1 MYKLK
6 EEPVENVAEPKVEE
20 TKKEIKEE
28 DHKEDSKK
36 DVLNPV
42 YLCDT
47 KVYSNLIYEH
57 VKDVDLN
64 QKCLGKLDTYI
75 TGHILGFL
83 DYKTIMSNIR
93 YLSKSF
99 IKFTTDMLHYIPD
112 LKKDAF
118 IRVKAPKMYKGVDK
132 MPPLRHPY
140 YKNWESL
147 NVIYIVTEKNDT
159 SVKSKYDT
167 MLLIDLFY
175 QDELFPNC
183 KELTITPIHSYW

>member
-1 MYKLK
+1 MFRFAYENWVVKLFETYDGGDIQNPAQSYNELLIEATQAYIADMYKLK
-6 EEPVENVAEPKVEE
+6 EEPVENVAELKVEE

-28 DHKEDSKK
+28 DHKEDYKK

-93 YLSKSF
+93 YLNKSF

-140 YKNWESL
+140 YKN
-147 NVIYIVTEKNDT
+147 
-159 SVKSKYDT
+159 
-167 MLLIDLFY
+167 
-175 QDELFPNC
+175 
-183 KELTITPIHSYW
+183 